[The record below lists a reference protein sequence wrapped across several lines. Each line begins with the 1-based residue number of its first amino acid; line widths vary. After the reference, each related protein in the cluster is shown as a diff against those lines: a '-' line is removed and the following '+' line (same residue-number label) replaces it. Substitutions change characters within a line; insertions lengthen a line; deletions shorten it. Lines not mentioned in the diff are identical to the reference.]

1 MLLVLPTAIVGF
13 NNFSTF
19 VNRAF
24 AKPFQKQEATFLVQS
39 ESSAGIATGS
49 KFSLKLTAATPKTL
63 PLKHFAAFIEFDKSK
78 VDISS
83 VQLQNTKLLKVV
95 AYQNGYLVL
104 PVNAAVPTNFRELYP
119 ETCAANDSCDF
130 SQFSAGT
137 VDLVINGVLLSALT
151 EQQRPIKVT
160 MLGASE
166 TSTVA
171 IWNEKIILPSLN
183 LGEFVKNNAPSFT
196 SEPQPYIHEAKLFE
210 YDISIAD
217 KDSDPVTLSLECP
230 TTAFCDK
237 LQTAPE
243 GITLEG
249 STLRWD
255 TPLYAESPYTITVYA
270 NDGKSVSTQTFSLKV
285 LQTDTSY
292 FSCTFTPAL
301 SVKILDYRVETPL
314 IIFAQSSADLSKAV
328 VTLEKDGVTEKTFTY
343 DFTPSKKTIILDQ
356 SSNPAL
362 TYKFKE
368 GNYTGTATFTSTSG
382 ANFTCE
388 LTNPTVSFTSLLRQA
403 FIHTVENIVEVVQ
416 AQGLTVGTNT
426 APTFTSDPMAPAT
439 SGGSSPSVSF
449 VYGTPYSFTLKAQD
463 SDGDPLQHT
472 IVAKPAWASVAV
484 SSSTSTTGPSNYNIQ
499 FTGTPAEKHAGSNLF
514 SVSINDGYGH
524 YITRTWVINVDY
536 PDNDIPR
543 VTIIEPVKAVTRYQ
557 GSPFLLKWE
566 VEDRH
571 QVVSFKIQYTK
582 NLSSGSKTTYNNNVS
597 YKTRGLTINTSSM
610 PPGDYYFI
618 VSAVDGFSPP
628 ATGAGYTAMVRILPP
643 KPKPSPTP
651 KPTSTPSPTATPTAT
666 STVTASPTPTPTP
679 TATEEPTPE
688 PDEITIQI
696 TTPKNQAQIAPN
708 EFQAVITL
716 AASKEGELQKSGI
729 TVRLDT
735 EVITDKFT
743 FSAEKG
749 KTLTASYKP
758 TTLLEPGIHELIVT
772 AKDSKGKEKEAKV
785 SFTVLSDTQPTD
797 NNVNFLGFDIP
808 KHLYTLFV
816 AALILIIILIL
827 LPLIL
832 YFAFRNSDKESPPP
846 NRRLPAAPTGSSAP
860 PSLKTPGTA
869 FAQPV
874 ITKANEGPAFQPV
887 VIPKNDIPT
896 EAPKITPP
904 ETLQSFVAQS
914 SMNEAQQKAE
924 GNRVPQQVAGPT
936 FTPPPPVQPT
946 KPFVPMVKEQSIK
959 PATSIK
965 NDPPPQ
971 IRPTPFTPKEQSSQ
985 EAPKSPTSGVNV
997 PSASP
1002 QPTQVQAP
1010 APAQKAQPVQMPRVE
1025 QQVMN
1030 QKPELTPKTT
1040 VQLPPTI
1047 PGKVASTQP
1056 SNVKIP
1062 EPKTVPPIPSTV
1074 SQPPQVTAMP
1084 KQPASLPIQASNL
1097 PPESP
1102 SLPIGK

>member
-13 NNFSTF
+13 NNFSAF

-24 AKPFQKQEATFLVQS
+24 AKPFQRQEATFLVQS
-39 ESSAGIATGS
+39 ESSTGIAIGS
-49 KFSLKLTAATPKTL
+49 NFSLKLTAAAPKTL
-63 PLKHFAAFIEFDKSK
+63 PLKHFAAFIEFDKTK

-83 VQLQNTKLLKVV
+83 VQPQNTKLLKVV
-95 AYQNGYLVL
+95 AYQNGFLVL
-104 PVNAAVPTNFRELYP
+104 PAQIATPQTFKELYP
-119 ETCAANDSCDF
+119 ETCAAVETCDF
-130 SQFSAGT
+130 GEFSAGT
-137 VDLVINGVLLSALT
+137 IDIVINGVLLTSLT
-151 EQQRPIKVT
+151 EQQRPIKIT
-160 MLGASE
+160 MIGASE
-166 TSTVA
+166 TNTVA
-171 IWNEKIILPSLN
+171 IWNEKVLLPQLK
-183 LGEFVKNNAPSFT
+183 LGEFVKNNAPDFT
-196 SEPQPYIHEAKLFE
+196 SEPQPYAHEGKPFE
-210 YDISIAD
+210 YNISVTDID
-217 KDSDPVTLSLECP
+217 KDPVTLTLECP
-230 TTAFCDK
+230 TAAFCDK
-237 LQTAPE
+237 IQSAPAGVSINGALLKWE
-243 GITLEG
+243 APKN
-249 STLRWD
+249 SD
-255 TPLYAESPYTITVYA
+255 TPYIVTVYA
-270 NDGKSVSTQTFSLKV
+270 NDGKSVTTQTFSLQV
-285 LQTDTSY
+285 LQANTSY

-301 SVKILDYRVETPL
+301 SVKILDYRVETPM
-314 IIFAQSSADLSKAV
+314 IIYAQSSAELAKAV
-328 VTLEKDGVTEKTFTY
+328 VSLDKDGVTEKTFTY
-343 DFTPSKKTIILDQ
+343 EFSPGQKTIIIDQ
-356 SSNPAL
+356 SSNPSL

-368 GNYTGTATFTSTSG
+368 GTYTGQAIFTSTTG
-382 ANFTCE
+382 TTFTCE
-388 LTNPTVSFTSLLRQA
+388 LTNPTVSLIDLLRKAAQK
-403 FIHTVENIVEVVQ
+403 TVQNAVKAVY
-416 AQGLTVGTNT
+416 AQGLTVGTNAT
-426 APTFTSDPMAPAT
+426 PTFTSDPMAPAA

-484 SSSTSTTGPSNYNIQ
+484 SSSTSTTGPSSYNIQ

-543 VTIIEPVKAVTRYQ
+543 VTILEPIKAITRYQ

-582 NLSSGSKTTYNNNVS
+582 SLSSGSRTTYNNNVS
-597 YKTRGLTINTSSM
+597 YKTRGLTINTSSI

-628 ATGAGYTAMVRILPP
+628 ATGLGYTAMVRILPP

-651 KPTSTPSPTATPTAT
+651 RPTSTPTATPTVTAT
-666 STVTASPTPTPTP
+666 STATPSTSATPTPTP

-696 TTPKNQAQIAPN
+696 TTPKSQAQIAPN
-708 EFQAVITL
+708 EFQSVITF

-758 TTLLEPGIHELIVT
+758 TTLLDAGIHELVVT
-772 AKDSKGKEKEAKV
+772 AKDSKGKEKEVKV
-785 SFTVLSDTQPTD
+785 SFTVLADTVPSD

-832 YFAFRNSDKESPPP
+832 YFAFRNSDKETPPP
-846 NRRLPAAPTGSSAP
+846 SQRLPVAPTGSSS

-869 FAQPV
+869 FAQPI

-887 VIPKNDIPT
+887 VMPKRENIQD
-896 EAPKITPP
+896 APRPTPP
-904 ETLQSFVAQS
+904 ETLQNFVAQN
-914 SMNEAQQKAE
+914 SMGEAQKKTEPTPSTQPVSKPSFIPQSDSKVTPPPAVKLPE
-924 GNRVPQQVAGPT
+924 VKPIIPAVKEVPQQ
-936 FTPPPPVQPT
+936 
-946 KPFVPMVKEQSIK
+946 KE
-959 PATSIK
+959 
-965 NDPPPQ
+965 PQ
-971 IRPTPFTPKEQSSQ
+971 LPSSQ
-985 EAPKSPTSGVNV
+985 PRMQVQQNTQQEKQVVPKVTT
-997 PSASP
+997 P
-1002 QPTQVQAP
+1002 QPVS
-1010 APAQKAQPVQMPRVE
+1010 MPRVE
-1025 QQVMN
+1025 QPAVN
-1030 QKPELTPKTT
+1030 VPNANPKPA

-1047 PGKVASTQP
+1047 PAKANQTEPMKTPPTNLTQP
-1056 SNVKIP
+1056 KPATTVQPAQQLAKQ
-1062 EPKTVPPIPSTV
+1062 VPP
-1074 SQPPQVTAMP
+1074 QNQ
-1084 KQPASLPIQASNL
+1084 NL

-1102 SLPIGK
+1102 SLPLGK